1 MCFYTF
7 GDADVLRM
15 DEVDIPEPWSG
26 EVRVRVR
33 AAGVNPL
40 DSHIRRSW
48 MEQLFPTPLPST
60 PGTELAGVVHA
71 LRSNVLCSRVSSIV
85 TFADLP

>member
-1 MCFYTF
+1 MRAIRFHTF

-15 DEVDIPEPWSG
+15 DEVDLPKPGPS
-26 EVRVRVR
+26 EVRVSVQ

-40 DSHIRRSW
+40 DSHIRRGW

-60 PGTELAGVVHA
+60 PGTELAGVVHSLGQDA
-71 LRSNVLCSRVSSIV
+71 TGL
-85 TFADLP
+85 